1 VHRWIH
7 LFGSVEDALVK
18 ALAAPLIKLAPT
30 MKATHLASNAQA
42 LARMKAGQ
50 AKIPMGFFY
59 VFFLWFLWFLIVKN
73 HE

>member
-1 VHRWIH
+1 M
-7 LFGSVEDALVK
+7 K

-50 AKIPMGFFY
+50 AKIPMVFSMFFFY
-59 VFFLWFLWFLIVKN
+59 GFYGF
-73 HE
+73 

>member
-1 VHRWIH
+1 M
-7 LFGSVEDALVK
+7 K

-50 AKIPMGFFY
+50 AKIPMVFSMFFSM
-59 VFFLWFLWFLIVKN
+59 VSMVSNSQKP
-73 HE
+73 

>member
-50 AKIPMGFFY
+50 AKIPMVFSMFFFY
-59 VFFLWFLWFLIVKN
+59 GFYGF
-73 HE
+73 